1 MKLAYVI
8 TRADAVGGAS
18 IHVRDLAR
26 AMRERGHE
34 VTVLIGGTGAVSEQL
49 VSAGIPVRSLR
60 WLRRAIHPVRDVLAI
75 RELMELLRELRPD
88 LVSTHTAKAGLV
100 GRAACARLGIP
111 ALYTPHGWT
120 IGSRIS
126 PVAGPVFSLVERY
139 AAGWSAAIVC
149 VCEAERS
156 LALEHGIGPAERLR
170 VIYNGMPDLPP
181 GEFRAEPAREPVR
194 LCSVARLEAPKD
206 HATLLRALAGL
217 AHLDWQ
223 LELIGDGPL
232 AEPLRALAGSLGIGE
247 RVIWR
252 GYLPA
257 PAAAL
262 ARAQGFVLSS
272 RSEAFPRSILE
283 AMRAGLPV
291 VASAVGGVPEAVEP
305 EHSGLLVA
313 PGDVAAL
320 REALCRM
327 IESASFRQRCGD
339 AGRQIYQ
346 KRFRFETMA
355 EQTLAL
361 YQEILGIPT
370 DAESESAGGTNMRN
384 ATSGWNRSSAILDE
398 RPIER
403 RTPIRSVLASAMPAD
418 TARDGLLGGFAPWLK
433 RAFDVVSAV
442 GLMTVAVPL
451 GLLIAAAIRLETR
464 GPVFYRQTRIGRGG
478 HLFSLWKFRSMAVNS
493 HELLERYLA
502 EHPDLLAEWEA
513 THKLKDD
520 PRVTRVGRFL
530 RRRSLDELPQLWNVL
545 KGDMSLIGPR
555 PIVDEELPKYGDAFA
570 LYQRVKPGLTG
581 LWQVSGRSDLSY
593 RRRVELDSH
602 YIRHWSL
609 WLDLKVI
616 WKTVGVLLRAH
627 GAY

>member
-1 MKLAYVI
+1 
-8 TRADAVGGAS
+8 
-18 IHVRDLAR
+18 
-26 AMRERGHE
+26 MRERGHE
-34 VTVLIGGTGAVSEQL
+34 VTVLIGGRGPVREQL
-49 VSAGIPVRSLR
+49 EAAGVPVRSLR
-60 WLRRAIHPVRDVLAI
+60 WLQRAVHPVRDVLAI
-75 RELMELLRELRPD
+75 RELMGVLREVRPC

-111 ALYTPHGWT
+111 AVYTPHGWT

-139 AAGWSAAIVC
+139 AAAWSAAIVC
-149 VCEAERS
+149 VCEAERT
-156 LALEHGIGPAERLR
+156 LALEHGIGPAEKLR

-181 GEFRAEPAREPVR
+181 GQFRAEPAREPVR

-217 AHLDWQ
+217 AHLDWE

-232 AEPLRALAGSLGIGE
+232 GGALRALAASLDIGE
-247 RVIWR
+247 RVRWR
-252 GYLPA
+252 GYLPE

-262 ARAQGFVLSS
+262 SEAQVFVLST

-291 VASAVGGVPEAVEP
+291 VASAVGGIPEAVEP
-305 EHSGLLVA
+305 ENSGLLVA
-313 PGDVAAL
+313 PGNVETL
-320 REALCRM
+320 REALRQM
-327 IESASFRQRCGD
+327 VESASLRQRCGD
-339 AGRQIYQ
+339 TGRQIYQ

-370 DAESESAGGTNMRN
+370 EVEGESAGGTNMRDV
-384 ATSGWNRSSAILDE
+384 TSGWNRSSAILGE
-398 RPIER
+398 LPIER
-403 RTPIRSVLASAMPAD
+403 RTPIRSVLASAAPAEEEH
-418 TARDGLLGGFAPWLK
+418 DGLLGGFAPWLK
-433 RAFDVVSAV
+433 RVFDIVSAV
-442 GLMTVAVPL
+442 GLLTVAVPL
-451 GLLIAAAIRLETR
+451 GVLIAAAIRLETR
-464 GPVFYRQTRIGRGG
+464 GPVFYRQIRIGRGG
-478 HLFSLWKFRSMAVNS
+478 RLFSLWKFRSMAVNS
-493 HELLERYLA
+493 QELLERYLA

-555 PIVDEELPKYGDAFA
+555 PIVDEEVPKYGDAFA
-570 LYQRVKPGLTG
+570 LYRRVKPGLTG

-609 WLDLKVI
+609 WLDMKVI